1 MRDSQNR
8 EQYTVNEKW
17 CGSKE
22 HGIYGQLF
30 LPADLS
36 EGQKVPLVLFC
47 HELYRT
53 HSSGIPY
60 AKELATMGIA
70 VYTFDFRGASKE
82 SRSPGS
88 MLKMSVMTCKSDL
101 MEVYEEALRWPFTDS
116 ERIAVIGASQGA
128 FASAVAAAQYPDA
141 FRCLVLMYGAYVIMD
156 DVRNLYPERE
166 LVPDPFDYNGWSLMG
181 ACYLTD
187 LWDFDPVVL
196 GTYKG
201 PVLLLHGDDDP
212 LVDPSYSE
220 RIAGLYENS
229 EYYLISGGRHGF
241 RKSAFTEAMRLI
253 KDFFLNNGM
262 KNEKI

>member
-1 MRDSQNR
+1 
-8 EQYTVNEKW
+8 
-17 CGSKE
+17 
-22 HGIYGQLF
+22 
-30 LPADLS
+30 
-36 EGQKVPLVLFC
+36 
-47 HELYRT
+47 
-53 HSSGIPY
+53 
-60 AKELATMGIA
+60 
-70 VYTFDFRGASKE
+70 
-82 SRSPGS
+82 
-88 MLKMSVMTCKSDL
+88 MLDMSVLTCARAL
-101 MEVYEEALRWPFTDS
+101 MEVYREALAWPFTDPAN
-116 ERIAVIGASQGA
+116 IFAIGASQGA
-128 FASAVAAAQYPDA
+128 FSTALAAGRNPDA
-141 FRCLVLMYGAYVIMD
+141 FAGIVLMYGAFVIMD
-156 DVRNLYPERE
+156 DVKNMFADKES
-166 LVPDPFDYNGWSLMG
+166 VPDPFDYKGWSMMG
-181 ACYLTD
+181 ARYLTD